1 MLAHAAAFAFA
12 KPVYFTCALKRTAGL
27 AARIGT
33 PELPDGNERLAKG
46 GKPVL
51 TLILFFNRIFF
62 CFGKCAPKIFIFFLC
77 LCVFFYYL

>member
-51 TLILFFNRIFF
+51 TLILFFNRIS
-62 CFGKCAPKIFIFFLC
+62 FLFRKMC
-77 LCVFFYYL
+77 S